1 MPSMSPLPQ
10 RRAAVLLLALL
21 ASGCATVDLGPRYD
35 PPPVRLPQ
43 ALPPAPP
50 PTAPVAQTQAV
61 PPSLP
66 VPQPLPP
73 VDQSSPL
80 PPPAPGSGPAV
91 AEPAPLDPRAHLV
104 TLSTRMDGASV
115 LPPTRSAASAQLDA
129 LYDSST
135 RVLRWKTTWSGLS
148 GAITGV
154 RFHAPGLEGQ
164 EAPAVMLWPGPFGPT
179 YEGRATL
186 TANQAVD
193 LLDGRWYVVVST
205 TAYPAGELR
214 GQLRVVH

>member
-73 VDQSSPL
+73 VGQTVPVPPSPQVT
-80 PPPAPGSGPAV
+80 PV
-91 AEPAPLDPRAHLV
+91 DPSAHLV
-104 TLSTRMDGASV
+104 ALTTRLDGSSV
-115 LPPTRSAASAQLDA
+115 MPPSRSAATAQLDA
-129 LYDSST
+129 LYDSNT
-135 RVLRWKTTWSGLS
+135 RVLRWKTSWSGLS
-148 GAITGV
+148 GPITGV
-154 RFHAPGLEGQ
+154 QFHGPAEYGQ
-164 EAPAVMLWPGPFGPT
+164 NAPAVMTWPGPFGPT

-186 TANQAVD
+186 NANQAID
-193 LLDGRWYVVVST
+193 LMDGRWYVSVYT
-205 TAYPAGELR
+205 TAYPSGELR
-214 GQLRVVH
+214 GQLRVVN